1 MIIIIGHVSFSEF
14 TVSSTELQLSSWAL
28 QLGRVRVGGTQCC
41 NNAVVTVSQMSSRTL
56 YLIIFVYPERRQSP
70 PVFLPG
76 EYLWTEEPGRLQ
88 SIVLQRV
95 RHD

>member
-14 TVSSTELQLSSWAL
+14 TVSATELQLSSWAL
-28 QLGRVRVGGTQCC
+28 QLVGSGSLGPRVSI
-41 NNAVVTVSQMSSRTL
+41 NAVVTVSQMSSRTL

-76 EYLWTEEPGRLQ
+76 EKLWTEEPGRL
-88 SIVLQRV
+88 
-95 RHD
+95 